1 MSFAKFT
8 LAVLVIVVGVV
19 SVFSAVAAQ
28 GQTETVL
35 YTFCASG
42 FGCSDGAIPNSP
54 LTPDGKGNFYGATV
68 TGGTGPDECCGTVF
82 ELSPNGSG
90 GWIETVLY
98 SFTGYEGLSYPTG
111 SLVFDSAGNL
121 YGTAEGNGAHGWGA
135 VFKLSPGSVGASWTE
150 TTLYSFAGGTDGAN
164 PSSGVVIDAA
174 GNLYGTTGAGGSG
187 GSGTVFELS
196 PSGGGWTE
204 QVIYNTDTSWYAGLT
219 MDSGGS
225 IFGVSQSQVFEL
237 QTNGSGR
244 WNPIVLHTFN
254 ANKSGRKLRT
264 APNGTLA
271 FDKAGNIFGTNT
283 GGGAYKRG
291 AVFEL
296 TPGKNGKY
304 KERTLYDFG
313 SMPGDGAYPLAG
325 VVLDGAGNVYGATT
339 EGGINNSGAVFELVA
354 PVGKGSY
361 QGKTLWSF
369 NGTDGDSPEYSL
381 IMDSV
386 GNLYGTTTYGDGNPD
401 GACYGLGCGMA
412 FEITP

>member
-1 MSFAKFT
+1 MSFTKFT
-8 LAVLVIVVGVV
+8 LAVLAIVVGVV
-19 SVFSAVAAQ
+19 SVFSTVAAQ

-111 SLVFDSAGNL
+111 SLVFDGAGNL

-237 QTNGSGR
+237 QTNGS
-244 WNPIVLHTFN
+244 
-254 ANKSGRKLRT
+254 
-264 APNGTLA
+264 
-271 FDKAGNIFGTNT
+271 
-283 GGGAYKRG
+283 
-291 AVFEL
+291 
-296 TPGKNGKY
+296 
-304 KERTLYDFG
+304 
-313 SMPGDGAYPLAG
+313 
-325 VVLDGAGNVYGATT
+325 
-339 EGGINNSGAVFELVA
+339 
-354 PVGKGSY
+354 
-361 QGKTLWSF
+361 
-369 NGTDGDSPEYSL
+369 
-381 IMDSV
+381 
-386 GNLYGTTTYGDGNPD
+386 
-401 GACYGLGCGMA
+401 
-412 FEITP
+412 